1 MRISLNTKNTTSR
14 LVHKLSFVIFYYM
27 SSAVGICKFPKLTLR
42 NRLTPL
48 GHTWFY
54 QFLRDKN
61 RVKTRPSLRTCLPFA
76 TFLVLPIKG
85 KVWIILS
92 HFPCFFF
99 FFRSVHQAVNRYS
112 KNKYRSNN
120 YHLASSVVN
129 AKFCSLHPSRGAE
142 GLQLF
147 AVHFRAV
154 LMKQGLGD
162 GLMIIDNLTDNL
174 LKFYTNKIEQHLW
187 TWTYCHLLC
196 LDDNTSS
203 VAYNSGETQTCI

>member
-1 MRISLNTKNTTSR
+1 MRISLNTKNTASR

-99 FFRSVHQAVNRYS
+99 FAQFIR
-112 KNKYRSNN
+112 
-120 YHLASSVVN
+120 
-129 AKFCSLHPSRGAE
+129 
-142 GLQLF
+142 
-147 AVHFRAV
+147 
-154 LMKQGLGD
+154 
-162 GLMIIDNLTDNL
+162 
-174 LKFYTNKIEQHLW
+174 LW
-187 TWTYCHLLC
+187 TDILKINIVRTTTIWHLQSS
-196 LDDNTSS
+196 TKSS
-203 VAYNSGETQTCI
+203 VAYILAAVRKVCNCLLFISGQY